1 MARPDVR
8 DKRRDQILDAFEE
21 IVARNGIEGA
31 TLARTAEVAGLAR
44 PLIRHNIGN
53 RDDLVAALVERF
65 LEKSRDAMD
74 GMLNELPP
82 EKAIHVLVDWLFDKS
97 YSDPQLVRISSA
109 LITASADDPRLARK
123 MRSWLRE
130 FIDRI
135 TFTLSASYP
144 DAGKDRVD
152 AVAAGLTGIYFNI
165 ESLYPLG
172 DIQSVSQAS
181 RNAALLL
188 VTSLE
193 TKNVK

>member
-53 RDDLVAALVERF
+53 REDLVAALVERF

-144 DAGKDRVD
+144 DAGEDRVD

-172 DIQSVSQAS
+172 DIQSVSRAS

>member
-53 RDDLVAALVERF
+53 REDLVAALVERF
-65 LEKSRDAMD
+65 LEKSRDVMD

-152 AVAAGLTGIYFNI
+152 AVATGLTGIYFNI

-172 DIQSVSQAS
+172 DIQSVSRAS

-188 VTSLE
+188 ATSLE

>member
-53 RDDLVAALVERF
+53 REDLVAALVERF

-135 TFTLSASYP
+135 TFALSASYP

-193 TKNVK
+193 TKNVE

>member
-53 RDDLVAALVERF
+53 REDLIATLVERF

>member
-8 DKRRDQILDAFEE
+8 DKRRDQLLDAFEE

-53 RDDLVAALVERF
+53 REDLVAALVERF

-152 AVAAGLTGIYFNI
+152 AVATGLTGIYFNI

-172 DIQSVSQAS
+172 DIQSVSRAS
-181 RNAALLL
+181 RNAAMLL